1 MIPACSQGT
10 AFKYDN
16 EQSFYRFLYFADGLP
31 FSALSTPC
39 PADKQFCVTERQV
52 EWIGR
57 GNQIHTSKRYC
68 SNREYVPTGDNTGQK
83 LALCQFQIFVQKKV
97 KFRE

>member
-1 MIPACSQGT
+1 MVKSVLEIQDVTIQPCFQGEYLS
-10 AFKYDN
+10 FSPFFEKFQN
-16 EQSFYRFLYFADGLP
+16 ELANRLAL
-31 FSALSTPC
+31 SALSTPC

-68 SNREYVPTGDNTGQK
+68 SNREYVPTGDNTGTE
-83 LALCQFQIFVQKKV
+83 LFCCW
-97 KFRE
+97 

>member
-1 MIPACSQGT
+1 MVKLVSEIQDVTIQACSQGT
-10 AFKYDN
+10 AFESDN
-16 EQSFYRFLYFADGLP
+16 KQSFYIFADRLSL
-31 FSALSTPC
+31 SALSTPC

-68 SNREYVPTGDNTGQK
+68 SNREYVPTGDNTG
-83 LALCQFQIFVQKKV
+83 
-97 KFRE
+97 

>member
-1 MIPACSQGT
+1 MRRSEH
-10 AFKYDN
+10 AFKVSIFSRTN
-16 EQSFYRFLYFADGLP
+16 CNRVKHFIL
-31 FSALSTPC
+31 SALSTPC

-68 SNREYVPTGDNTGQK
+68 SNREYVPTGDNTGK
-83 LALCQFQIFVQKKV
+83 ELFSLKI
-97 KFRE
+97 